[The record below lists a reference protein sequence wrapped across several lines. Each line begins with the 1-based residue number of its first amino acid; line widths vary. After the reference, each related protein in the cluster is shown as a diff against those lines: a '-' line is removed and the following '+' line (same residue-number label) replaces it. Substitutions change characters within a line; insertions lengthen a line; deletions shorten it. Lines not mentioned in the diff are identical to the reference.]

1 MPTPHHTD
9 LQRAAKQ
16 PTRRQLA
23 YLKVLAD
30 RAGQTF
36 TYPITREEASLQIN
50 RLKRTEPSTRTERRV
65 ERKLIADAI
74 ATGPHD
80 SARVRDDELVGYGSS
95 ATWAQNQ
102 ETEPVDPA
110 PSAARRMT
118 PQVGPRTEL
127 ARYTVPA
134 GERVIYGQRV
144 DGIVRVVDRPAAPGG
159 RAYLVERE
167 LETKSELDALI
178 ADYLTSAQRLN
189 AIPMSES
196 PVDRFLEHTG

>member
-9 LQRAAKQ
+9 LQRAAKP

-50 RLKRTEPSTRTERRV
+50 RLKRAEPSTRTERRV
-65 ERKLIADAI
+65 ERKVIADAI

-80 SARVRDDELVGYGSS
+80 STRVRDDELVGYGSS

-144 DGIVRVVDRPAAPGG
+144 DGNVRVVDRPAAPGG
-159 RAYLVERE
+159 RAYLVDRG

-178 ADYLTSAQRLN
+178 ADYRATAERLQ